1 MNKNQLKK
9 VINTL
14 QTYVDNKIDNLPASY
29 EEKLLLTVPK
39 ESIDKSK
46 ADAAT
51 NENPYTIN
59 IPGNGFEY
67 VEGMFNNADIII
79 EYNGKKYMIT
89 EAVYNTDDDIYFI
102 ESENNY
108 FAFDINKINS
118 SDTQLL
124 IFKLDTTN
132 ITDIKLYMRKKDIN
146 IANLKVGNSIS
157 IGRVGSRGPYSAAI
171 GYNVEASGTN
181 SHAEGNDTEALGHSS
196 HAEGSNTIASGSFS
210 HAEGIDTKALGDSS
224 HTEGVGTTASGE
236 SSHAEGYYTKASS
249 EYQHVQGKYNIE
261 DTAKKYAHIVGNGKR
276 DNNRSNAHTLDW
288 QGNAWFAGEVQGSNI
303 PHIISEETVLTVPA
317 ASIDKTKAAA
327 ARVDAPYNLDVSSVF
342 TKDDTK
348 EYFITYGGKTFNI
361 DNNDINISVGYNAE
375 GVEDATK
382 TQIVIYKLDTTN
394 VTDINVVAKKIQ
406 YLDDLYLDKDL
417 KIKNSISVGN
427 RMGAIG
433 EYSSAIGVNV
443 IASGESSHAEG
454 AYTTASGIS
463 SHAEGAYTTASRN
476 YSHAEGYKTIAS
488 GNYSHAEG
496 VMTTA
501 SGYKSHAE
509 GAYTIAS
516 GDSSHAEGDSTKA
529 SSDHQHVQGRY
540 NIEDT
545 ANKYAHIVGNGKKD
559 KSTNYEEVRSNA
571 HTLDWEGNAWYAGE
585 VQATNLPYTISE
597 TALFNITVDQLN
609 KAYTESQSSDD
620 STMYIEVPNFTIKD
634 DTLFFIEINNKRYR
648 LSGLYTEDITEH
660 NKTRLSMVFF
670 NINDTTN
677 NIQGGDAQTYIDK
690 TNEYSENVA
699 LVSINRIDDKKPPIF
714 TSGIK
719 LFEISVNK
727 LNMILLGKDVDIY
740 NSLSIQRKSGS
751 KIGQCSTA
759 MGGLT
764 EASGD
769 CTHAEGY
776 GTIASGYCSHA
787 EGNGSKASSDYSHA
801 EGMGT
806 TSSGD
811 SSHTEGKYT
820 KASGCSSHAEG
831 VFAIASGDTS
841 HAEGYRTKASSQY
854 QHVQGQCNIEDT
866 ANKYAH
872 IVGNGTDDT
881 ARSNAHTLDWEGNAW
896 YAGKLSQE
904 GTPTEDKDLVTKKYV
919 DDSHPRIV
927 NEYTIELTA
936 DELNALHAD
945 AYYGTAS
952 SYSVMVSSYN
962 FNFTDISHV
971 EVFVKFKDKLL
982 YIKDHCYYN
991 NFYFRKNIVT
1001 GADGEYFANIYIEEQ
1016 NYKFTEGITIYL
1028 KEVSTYYSSVF
1039 NPNDVVIGNSI
1050 TIGGRNYADG
1060 YGYKIGQ
1067 FSAAIGSN
1075 VRAPYDG
1082 SVAIGINT
1090 AADNNYAF
1098 ASGEGTIAGDRGSH
1112 AEGYNTVANGEY
1124 SHAEGESTHATGKF
1138 SHAEG
1143 GGTNANSIGSHA
1155 EGQDTVACGDYSHV
1169 EGKSTNSYGASYL
1182 HVQGMYNA
1190 DRDYK
1195 DAKKYAHIVGNG
1207 HYDEETKTEV
1217 RSDAHTLDWEGNAW
1231 YSGKLTVGKDPE
1243 EDMDVTTKKYVD
1255 EHSISVIDGFTMR
1268 DQTNNYKYLM
1278 QLRDGVLTSVLLPSS
1293 ISVDSSSLTNLNDG
1307 DIIEGKDLV
1316 INATYPDGTTSALS
1330 DSDKK
1335 NIICTPKE
1343 LTADVKQIT
1352 VKYKVGDYELTQTIN
1367 VTVSAFDP
1375 AVKLQDFNYTSN
1387 GDGTYTLTG
1396 WKETHNGVAST
1407 EMIIPNNKKI
1417 IL

>member
-9 VINTL
+9 VISNL
-14 QTYVDNKIDNLPASY
+14 QTYVDDKIDKLPVSY
-29 EEKLLLTVPK
+29 EEKLLMTVPK

-46 ADAAT
+46 VDAAT
-51 NENPYTIN
+51 MDSPYTIN
-59 IPGNGFEY
+59 IPVANGFEY
-67 VEGMFNNADIII
+67 VDGMFNNADVII
-79 EYNGKKYMIT
+79 EYNGKKYISVINT
-89 EAVYNTDDDIYFI
+89 FDSAV
-102 ESENNY
+102 S
-108 FAFDINKINS
+108 FDISLKNIFISFTIIKDNLSNI
-118 SDTQLL
+118 QLV

-132 ITDIKLYMRKKDIN
+132 ITDIKLYIRKKDIN
-146 IANLKVGNSIS
+146 INDLKVDNSIS
-157 IGRVGSRGPYSAAI
+157 IGRIGNIGIYSSAI
-171 GYNVEASGTN
+171 GNGVKAPGAYSHAEGDSTTASGDRSHAEGAGTTASKFC
-181 SHAEGNDTEALGHSS
+181 SHAEGNYTTASGYRSHAEGGGTTASGDSS
-196 HAEGSNTIASGSFS
+196 HAEGDSTTASGAYS
-210 HAEGIDTKALGDSS
+210 HAEGMS
-224 HTEGVGTTASGE
+224 TTASGDC
-236 SSHAEGYYTKASS
+236 SHAEGFYTKASS
-249 EYQHVQGKYNIE
+249 DYQHVQGQYNIE
-261 DTAKKYAHIVGNGKR
+261 DTANKYAHIVGNGT
-276 DNNRSNAHTLDW
+276 DDTARSNAHTLDW
-288 QGNAWFAGEVQGSNI
+288 EGNAWYAGEVQGSNI
-303 PHIISEETVLTVPA
+303 PHVISEETVLTVPA
-317 ASIDKTKAAA
+317 SSIDKTKAAA
-327 ARVDAPYNLDVSSVF
+327 ASADAPYKLDVSSVF
-342 TKDDTK
+342 TMDDTK

-361 DNNDINISVGYNAE
+361 DNDDINIRVGYNAE
-375 GVEDATK
+375 GTEDATK
-382 TQIVIYKLDTTN
+382 TQIFIYKLDTTN
-394 VTDINVVAKKIQ
+394 VTDIKVVAKEIQ
-406 YLDDLYLDKDL
+406 YLDNIYLDKDL
-417 KIKNSISVGN
+417 KIKNSITVGN

-433 EYSSAIGVNV
+433 KYSSAIGYNV
-443 IASGESSHAEG
+443 KASGSSSHAEG
-454 AYTTASGIS
+454 ASTIASGSS
-463 SHAEGAYTTASRN
+463 SHAEGGGATASGN
-476 YSHAEGYKTIAS
+476 YSHAEGYYTTASGDFCSHAEGNYTIAS

-496 VMTTA
+496 NN
-501 SGYKSHAE
+501 
-509 GAYTIAS
+509 
-516 GDSSHAEGDSTKA
+516 TKA
-529 SSDHQHVQGRY
+529 SSENQHVQGRY

-545 ANKYAHIVGNGKKD
+545 ANKYAHIVGNGKQD
-559 KSTNYEEVRSNA
+559 SSTNFEEV
-571 HTLDWEGNAWYAGE
+571 
-585 VQATNLPYTISE
+585 
-597 TALFNITVDQLN
+597 
-609 KAYTESQSSDD
+609 
-620 STMYIEVPNFTIKD
+620 
-634 DTLFFIEINNKRYR
+634 
-648 LSGLYTEDITEH
+648 
-660 NKTRLSMVFF
+660 
-670 NINDTTN
+670 
-677 NIQGGDAQTYIDK
+677 
-690 TNEYSENVA
+690 
-699 LVSINRIDDKKPPIF
+699 
-714 TSGIK
+714 
-719 LFEISVNK
+719 
-727 LNMILLGKDVDIY
+727 
-740 NSLSIQRKSGS
+740 
-751 KIGQCSTA
+751 
-759 MGGLT
+759 
-764 EASGD
+764 
-769 CTHAEGY
+769 
-776 GTIASGYCSHA
+776 
-787 EGNGSKASSDYSHA
+787 
-801 EGMGT
+801 
-806 TSSGD
+806 
-811 SSHTEGKYT
+811 
-820 KASGCSSHAEG
+820 
-831 VFAIASGDTS
+831 
-841 HAEGYRTKASSQY
+841 
-854 QHVQGQCNIEDT
+854 
-866 ANKYAH
+866 
-872 IVGNGTDDT
+872 
-881 ARSNAHTLDWEGNAW
+881 RSNAHTLDWEGNAW

-962 FNFTDISHV
+962 FNFNDISHV

-1155 EGQDTVACGDYSHV
+1155 EGQDTVAYGDYSHV

-1268 DQTNNYKYLM
+1268 DQTTNYKYLM
-1278 QLRDGVLTSVLLPSS
+1278 QLRDGVLTSILLPSS
-1293 ISVDSSSLTNLNDG
+1293 ISVDSSSLTNLMEG
-1307 DIIEGKDLV
+1307 DVIEGKDLV

-1330 DSDKK
+1330 DSDKG

-1367 VTVSAFDP
+1367 VNVTAFDP
-1375 AVKLQDFNYTSN
+1375 AVKLQDFNYTDN

>member
-9 VINTL
+9 VINNL
-14 QTYVDNKIDNLPASY
+14 QTYVDNRIYNLPVSY

-46 ADAAT
+46 VDAAT
-51 NENPYTIN
+51 DNAPYYIN
-59 IPGNGFEY
+59 IPKANGFEY
-67 VEGMFNNADIII
+67 VDGMFNNTDIII
-79 EYNGKKYMIT
+79 EYSGKKYMVNTFAESNFEIT
-89 EAVYNTDDDIYFI
+89 VYSKNNNFCFFIAKDNSAPIQLAIY
-102 ESENNY
+102 
-108 FAFDINKINS
+108 
-118 SDTQLL
+118 
-124 IFKLDTTN
+124 KLDTTN

-146 IANLKVGNSIS
+146 INDLKVNNSIS
-157 IGRVGSRGPYSAAI
+157 IGRI
-171 GYNVEASGTN
+171 GDIGT
-181 SHAEGNDTEALGHSS
+181 
-196 HAEGSNTIASGSFS
+196 
-210 HAEGIDTKALGDSS
+210 
-224 HTEGVGTTASGE
+224 
-236 SSHAEGYYTKASS
+236 
-249 EYQHVQGKYNIE
+249 
-261 DTAKKYAHIVGNGKR
+261 
-276 DNNRSNAHTLDW
+276 
-288 QGNAWFAGEVQGSNI
+288 
-303 PHIISEETVLTVPA
+303 
-317 ASIDKTKAAA
+317 
-327 ARVDAPYNLDVSSVF
+327 
-342 TKDDTK
+342 
-348 EYFITYGGKTFNI
+348 
-361 DNNDINISVGYNAE
+361 
-375 GVEDATK
+375 
-382 TQIVIYKLDTTN
+382 
-394 VTDINVVAKKIQ
+394 
-406 YLDDLYLDKDL
+406 
-417 KIKNSISVGN
+417 
-427 RMGAIG
+427 
-433 EYSSAIGVNV
+433 YSSAIGN
-443 IASGESSHAEG
+443 
-454 AYTTASGIS
+454 
-463 SHAEGAYTTASRN
+463 
-476 YSHAEGYKTIAS
+476 
-488 GNYSHAEG
+488 G
-496 VMTTA
+496 VKA
-501 SGYKSHAE
+501 SGY
-509 GAYTIAS
+509 
-516 GDSSHAEGDSTKA
+516 SSHAEGDSTIA
-529 SSDHQHVQGRY
+529 S
-540 NIEDT
+540 
-545 ANKYAHIVGNGKKD
+545 GNT
-559 KSTNYEEVRSNA
+559 SHA
-571 HTLDWEGNAWYAGE
+571 EGN
-585 VQATNLPYTISE
+585 
-597 TALFNITVDQLN
+597 
-609 KAYTESQSSDD
+609 
-620 STMYIEVPNFTIKD
+620 STT
-634 DTLFFIEINNKRYR
+634 
-648 LSGLYTEDITEH
+648 
-660 NKTRLSMVFF
+660 
-670 NINDTTN
+670 
-677 NIQGGDAQTYIDK
+677 
-690 TNEYSENVA
+690 
-699 LVSINRIDDKKPPIF
+699 
-714 TSGIK
+714 
-719 LFEISVNK
+719 
-727 LNMILLGKDVDIY
+727 
-740 NSLSIQRKSGS
+740 
-751 KIGQCSTA
+751 
-759 MGGLT
+759 
-764 EASGD
+764 ASGAYGS
-769 CTHAEGY
+769 HAEGY
-776 GTIASGYCSHA
+776 GAT
-787 EGNGSKASSDYSHA
+787 
-801 EGMGT
+801 
-806 TSSGD
+806 
-811 SSHTEGKYT
+811 
-820 KASGCSSHAEG
+820 
-831 VFAIASGDTS
+831 ASGDTS
-841 HAEGYRTKASSQY
+841 HAEGYNTKASSQY

-881 ARSNAHTLDWEGNAW
+881 ARSNAHTLDWEGNAWFAGEVQGSNIPHVISEATVLTVPAASIDKTKAAAATVDAPYKLDVSSVFTKDNAKEYFITYGGKTFNIDNNDIQIYVGYNTEGTEDATKTQICIYKLDTTNVTDINVVAKEIQYLDDLYLDKDLKIKNSISVGNRMGAIGKYSSAIGSNVIASGDCSHAEGDSATASGMFSHAEGTYTKASGNYSHAEGDYTTASGSTSHAEGSGTTASGNGSHAEGSTTTASGSTSHAEGYNTKASSQYQHVQGRYNIEDTANKYAHIVGNGKKDSSTNFEEIRSNAHTLDWEGNAW

-962 FNFTDISHV
+962 FNFNDISHV
-971 EVFVKFKDKLL
+971 EVFVKFKGELL

-1060 YGYKIGQ
+1060 YGYKIGR

-1075 VRAPYDG
+1075 VRALYDG

-1143 GGTNANSIGSHA
+1143 GGTIANSIGSHA
-1155 EGQDTVACGDYSHV
+1155 EGQDTVAYGDYSHV
-1169 EGKSTNSYGASYL
+1169 EGKSTNDYSAPYI

-1190 DRDYK
+1190 ERNYE

-1207 HYDEETKTEV
+1207 HYDEENKTEV

-1231 YSGKLTVGKDPE
+1231 YAGKLSQEGTPTEDKDL
-1243 EDMDVTTKKYVD
+1243 VTKKYVD

-1268 DQTNNYKYLM
+1268 DQTTNYKYLM
-1278 QLRDGVLTSVLLPSS
+1278 QLRDGVLTSILLPSS

-1330 DSDKK
+1330 DSDKG

-1343 LTADVKQIT
+1343 LTVDVKQIT

-1375 AVKLQDFNYTSN
+1375 AVKLQDFNYTDN